1 MNSRKKIGLIAGA
14 VIALFLAAGIGISA
28 VRTGK
33 EQRTKIEMEQTVKAD
48 SQSSEVKTV
57 TAEPDPPSD
66 LKDEIPR
73 QVSAPADPD
82 AGPAAGQ
89 TDSAGERGQDTDKA
103 ALPADGFQRPAPE
116 TENRPEAP
124 GQTETKGQAAPEV
137 IDKTEEYTDTDSD
150 EPADPGDLLD
160 SDTRTETEDRPDP
173 AYPTET
179 EDFNDSEENSDED
192 RRDQDSPDPGSAVL
206 PPDDLQEED
215 TERQKPTEPGVQP
228 ETVEPADSSGRSGT
242 EDNTSSGAR
251 PGTEDNTGSSVR
263 SGTEDNTNSSVRPGT
278 EGNTDSGARPG
289 TEDNTGSG
297 AQPGTEGN
305 TGSGARPGTED
316 NTGSGSQPGT
326 EHQDPADSVSHVEPE
341 NPTGPAEDGENRE
354 QNSSGEQNG
363 ESEYRDEILERE
375 KYELPIVFF

>member
-116 TENRPEAP
+116 TENRPEAL

-242 EDNTSSGAR
+242 EDNTSSSLRPGTEDNTGSGAR

-263 SGTEDNTNSSVRPGT
+263 SGTEDNTSSGARPGT
-278 EGNTDSGARPG
+278 EGNTGSGVQPG

-297 AQPGTEGN
+297 SQ
-305 TGSGARPGTED
+305 PGTED

-341 NPTGPAEDGENRE
+341 NPTGPAEDWENGE

-363 ESEYRDEILERE
+363 ESEYRDEIRERE
-375 KYELPIVFF
+375 KNELPIVFF

>member
-57 TAEPDPPSD
+57 TAEPDPPSG

-228 ETVEPADSSGRSGT
+228 ETVEPADSSVRPGT
-242 EDNTSSGAR
+242 EDNTGSGAR

-263 SGTEDNTNSSVRPGT
+263 SGTEDNTNSSVRSGT
-278 EGNTDSGARPG
+278 EDNTDSGARPG

-297 AQPGTEGN
+297 SQ
-305 TGSGARPGTED
+305 PGTED

-341 NPTGPAEDGENRE
+341 NPTGPAEDWENGE

-363 ESEYRDEILERE
+363 ESEYRDEIRERE

>member
-116 TENRPEAP
+116 TENRPEAL

-242 EDNTSSGAR
+242 EDNTSSSLR
-251 PGTEDNTGSSVR
+251 PGTEDNTGS
-263 SGTEDNTNSSVRPGT
+263 GSSTRPGT

-297 AQPGTEGN
+297 
-305 TGSGARPGTED
+305 
-316 NTGSGSQPGT
+316 SQPGT
-326 EHQDPADSVSHVEPE
+326 ENQDPADSASHVEPE

>member
-82 AGPAAGQ
+82 AGSAAGQ
-89 TDSAGERGQDTDKA
+89 TDSVGERGQDTDKA

-242 EDNTSSGAR
+242 EDNTG
-251 PGTEDNTGSSVR
+251 
-263 SGTEDNTNSSVRPGT
+263 SSVRPGT
-278 EGNTDSGARPG
+278 EGNTDSGAR
-289 TEDNTGSG
+289 
-297 AQPGTEGN
+297 PGTEGN

-326 EHQDPADSVSHVEPE
+326 ENQDPADSVSHVEPE
-341 NPTGPAEDGENRE
+341 NPTGPAEDWENGE

-363 ESEYRDEILERE
+363 ESEYRDEIRERE

>member
-57 TAEPDPPSD
+57 TAEPDPPSG

-89 TDSAGERGQDTDKA
+89 TDSAGERGQDTDKV

-215 TERQKPTEPGVQP
+215 TE
-228 ETVEPADSSGRSGT
+228 
-242 EDNTSSGAR
+242 
-251 PGTEDNTGSSVR
+251 
-263 SGTEDNTNSSVRPGT
+263 
-278 EGNTDSGARPG
+278 
-289 TEDNTGSG
+289 
-297 AQPGTEGN
+297 
-305 TGSGARPGTED
+305 
-316 NTGSGSQPGT
+316 
-326 EHQDPADSVSHVEPE
+326 
-341 NPTGPAEDGENRE
+341 
-354 QNSSGEQNG
+354 
-363 ESEYRDEILERE
+363 
-375 KYELPIVFF
+375 

>member
-1 MNSRKKIGLIAGA
+1 MNSRKKIGLVAGA

-103 ALPADGFQRPAPE
+103 ALPVDGFQRPAPE

-124 GQTETKGQAAPEV
+124 GQTETKGQAAPEA

-242 EDNTSSGAR
+242 EDNT
-251 PGTEDNTGSSVR
+251 
-263 SGTEDNTNSSVRPGT
+263 
-278 EGNTDSGARPG
+278 DSGARPG

-297 AQPGTEGN
+297 ARPGTEDNTGSGSQPGTEDNTGSGARPGTEGN

-326 EHQDPADSVSHVEPE
+326 ENQDPADSASHVGPE
-341 NPTGPAEDGENRE
+341 NPTGPADDWENGE

-363 ESEYRDEILERE
+363 ESEYRDEIRERE